1 MLHYILCRY
10 LRHMLAVVSSTGVLP
25 APLAAEMQSNM
36 DTLLALWDRESV
48 QMLQA
53 WKQQEEAAAGI
64 AP

>member
-1 MLHYILCRY
+1 MLT
-10 LRHMLAVVSSTGVLP
+10 VVASTGVLP

-36 DTLLALWDRESV
+36 DSLLALWSRDSV

-53 WKQQEEAAAGI
+53 WKQQEVDQAV